1 MYYPKSQIQE
11 GLYTSGGEYMIVST
25 SEPYTGYY
33 YQVSNNQRFTG
44 KNPSTPPNNQLVNIP
59 PPQTPNREGTDVGSG
74 IQDVSDNS
82 SFWSYQ
88 YQTLKKQQG
97 IILKTPPP
105 IPLQTIPLPT
115 SNDYSNGFFNRYF
128 LYNFKN
134 NSTIE
139 TNKSTYIQF
148 TSQSPN
154 VQIDMFT
161 PLKVFWSLTGKLN
174 VVYKSN
180 NSNILSI
187 EQTNKVY
194 GFSNYFKK
202 KYTQY
207 YQYSKNENIYSNG
220 KELKYSKSKKPYI
233 GYYHIHPTKGPMVG
247 RQHTMEAHD
256 YLEFTQTG
264 SILNPIPPTIQS
276 GSYEE
281 PSKTITNT
289 FGGY

>member
-11 GLYTSGGEYMIVST
+11 SLYTNGSEYMLAS
-25 SEPYTGYY
+25 SKKPYKGAYF
-33 YQVSNNQRFTG
+33 QVSNNQRFTG
-44 KNPSTPPNNQLVNIP
+44 KNPDDKPNNLLVNIKVNVDYGNIVE
-59 PPQTPNREGTDVGSG
+59 PNTSAYWSPSYKFVQKQRGNILGTVP
-74 IQDVSDNS
+74 S
-82 SFWSYQ
+82 SPRQ
-88 YQTLKKQQG
+88 IT
-97 IILKTPPP
+97 
-105 IPLQTIPLPT
+105 PLPT
-115 SNDYSNGFFNRYF
+115 SDDYSDGFFNRYF

-139 TNKSTYIQF
+139 TNKSTYTQF
-148 TSQSPN
+148 LSKSPS

-161 PLKVFWSLTGKLN
+161 PLKVFWSLTGKLD

-180 NSNILSI
+180 NNNVSNI
-187 EQTNKVY
+187 EQANQVY

-207 YQYSKNENIYSNG
+207 YQYSENENLYSNG
-220 KELKYSKSKKPYI
+220 KELKYSKNKKPYI

-247 RQHTMEAHD
+247 RQHITGAHD
-256 YLEFTQTG
+256 YLEFATTG
-264 SILNPIPPTIQS
+264 STFNPLPPTTQS

-281 PSKTITNT
+281 PPKTIINT